1 MELSMESMAPVQ
13 GVKNRPL
20 PGRIW
25 LYAALVFLYGVCEAT
40 FGNWSPIYLEQDAGL
55 SISEA
60 ALALSVFWGMVTAGR
75 ALFVL
80 TAIWF
85 RPQALHVVSPFVVAA
100 AFLVLPS
107 VAGFLPSML
116 GLALAGLALSF
127 FFPLSVSL
135 ASAEE
140 PGLATAVS
148 GTLVAALMLG
158 TGCSAILVGFV
169 RETLG
174 LPLIF
179 RLSSLYALSM
189 AAIVVYL
196 TRTKKSIQTAQ
207 EAV

>member
-1 MELSMESMAPVQ
+1 
-13 GVKNRPL
+13 
-20 PGRIW
+20 
-25 LYAALVFLYGVCEAT
+25 
-40 FGNWSPIYLEQDAGL
+40 
-55 SISEA
+55 
-60 ALALSVFWGMVTAGR
+60 
-75 ALFVL
+75 
-80 TAIWF
+80 
-85 RPQALHVVSPFVVAA
+85 LHAVSPFVVAA

-116 GLALAGLALSF
+116 GMALAGVALSF

-158 TGCSAILVGFV
+158 IGFSANLVGFV
-169 RETLG
+169 RETMG
-174 LPLIF
+174 LSLIF

-189 AAIVVYL
+189 AAIVLYL